1 VDRALRWVGLLQLFV
16 RLRESS
22 KPLIRQTL
30 NKSPDVTSGN
40 ADTQVNPLI
49 LDDMD
54 DHSIDTAAVSGIVN
68 VEFTSV
74 DFGRESVDVGSLQAD
89 EDATVDADAADVD
102 DLSSSA
108 VSDHV
113 SQAAASS
120 SAVLLAHYKVMMYFL
135 LVCCC
140 V

>member
-1 VDRALRWVGLLQLFV
+1 MDRSLRWVGLLQLFV

-40 ADTQVNPLI
+40 ADTQPNPLI

-54 DHSIDTAAVSGIVN
+54 DHSIDTAAVGGIVN

-89 EDATVDADAADVD
+89 EDTTVDADAADVD

-108 VSDHV
+108 VNDHV
-113 SQAAASS
+113 SQAASS
-120 SAVLLAHYKVMMYFL
+120 SAVLLTHYKVMMYFL
-135 LVCCC
+135 LICYC

>member
-1 VDRALRWVGLLQLFV
+1 VDRSLRWVGLLQLFV

-40 ADTQVNPLI
+40 ADTQPNPLI

-54 DHSIDTAAVSGIVN
+54 DHSIDTAAVGGIVN

-89 EDATVDADAADVD
+89 EDTTVDADAADVD

-113 SQAAASS
+113 SQAASS

-135 LVCCC
+135 LVCYCL
-140 V
+140 

>member
-1 VDRALRWVGLLQLFV
+1 VDRSLRWVGLLQLFV

-30 NKSPDVTSGN
+30 NKSPDVASGN
-40 ADTQVNPLI
+40 ADTQPNPLI
-49 LDDMD
+49 LDDVD
-54 DHSIDTAAVSGIVN
+54 DHSIDTVGGIVN

-89 EDATVDADAADVD
+89 EDTTVDADAADVD
-102 DLSSSA
+102 DLSSSS
-108 VSDHV
+108 VSDHA
-113 SQAAASS
+113 SQAASS

-135 LVCCC
+135 LVCYC